1 MSEIQY
7 QQNGDY
13 LIPSL
18 TLGEMPQTPL
28 TKYGRMRKQ
37 FLQEHRPILYNHL
50 ILSGKLQSHLLEI
63 QETAQ
68 SRLEQMVN
76 EMAKASGITEALKA
90 ENQLAWVGQMNM
102 IRMQAEETI
111 LTELIRS

>member
-1 MSEIQY
+1 MKTIIIMFIA
-7 QQNGDY
+7 
-13 LIPSL
+13 LAIL
-18 TLGEMPQTPL
+18 LVL
-28 TKYGRMRKQ
+28 LVI
-37 FLQEHRPILYNHL
+37 FLNPGTGKRNNSTIRQDIDEA
-50 ILSGKLQSHLLEI
+50 KLQSHLLEI

-68 SRLEQMVN
+68 SRLEHMVN